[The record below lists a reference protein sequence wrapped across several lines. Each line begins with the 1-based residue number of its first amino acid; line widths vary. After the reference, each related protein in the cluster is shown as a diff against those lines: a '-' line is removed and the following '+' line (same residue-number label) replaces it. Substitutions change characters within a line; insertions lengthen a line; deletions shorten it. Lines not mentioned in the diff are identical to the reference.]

1 MVLTYEVCWSCAGST
16 VVDMQLILSLG
27 SGVDIIVGGLY
38 DATQKV
44 QGRGSGFNVGCFCD
58 DTLMRTA

>member
-1 MVLTYEVCWSCAGST
+1 M
-16 VVDMQLILSLG
+16 LSLG
-27 SGVDIIVGGLY
+27 SGVDIIVEGLY

-44 QGRGSGFNVGCFCD
+44 QGRDSGFNVGCFCD